1 MLSEQI
7 GKAALVPAVDY
18 NDMNDHMYVA
28 PDRHTMVFH
37 MFISFSSIDWDIKP
51 TRQSTP
57 TQTLTQGI
65 LGKFNNYLVLFLHKD
80 VWKYK

>member
-28 PDRHTMVFH
+28 PDAQWSFTCSFH
-37 MFISFSSIDWDIKP
+37 S
-51 TRQSTP
+51 
-57 TQTLTQGI
+57 L
-65 LGKFNNYLVLFLHKD
+65 L
-80 VWKYK
+80 